1 MLSNVKKGD
10 LIVTGNQE
18 SFIVID
24 TDYDRSKY
32 PIKAVSINNTTLNAY
47 FTRTGNN
54 IGRRQL
60 DIVAVYPMST
70 CLSTKHKE
78 LFIKESDF
86 NQTYKQIDSNFQ
98 FISTGLFQNN
108 LIVKASNKTYNLS
121 SKKRRLMSTLEDYK
135 QWAIDTQ
142 AKN

>member
-10 LIVTGNQE
+10 LIVTVDQQ

-24 TDYDRSKY
+24 TDYDRSRY

-54 IGRRQL
+54 NIVRRQL
-60 DIVAVYPMST
+60 DIVTVYPTSA
-70 CLSTKHKE
+70 CLSIKHKE

-108 LIVKASNKTYNLS
+108 LIIEASNKTRNLS
-121 SKKRRLMSTLEDYK
+121 VKKRILMSTLEKY
-135 QWAIDTQ
+135 
-142 AKN
+142 

>member
-1 MLSNVKKGD
+1 MLSNVKKGN
-10 LIVTGNQE
+10 LIVTGDQQ

-24 TDYDRSKY
+24 TDYDRSRY

-60 DIVAVYPMST
+60 DIVAVYQMST
-70 CLSTKHKE
+70 CLSIKHKE

-86 NQTYKQIDSNFQ
+86 NQTYKQIDSNLEL
-98 FISTGLFQNN
+98 IHTDLFQNN
-108 LIVKASNKTYNLS
+108 LIVKASNQTYNQTV
-121 SKKRRLMSTLEDYK
+121 KKRMLMSALEKY
-135 QWAIDTQ
+135 
-142 AKN
+142 

>member
-1 MLSNVKKGD
+1 MLSNVKKGN
-10 LIVTGNQE
+10 LIVTGDQQ

-24 TDYDRSKY
+24 TDYDRSRY

-60 DIVAVYPMST
+60 DIVTVYPT
-70 CLSTKHKE
+70 GACLSIKHKE

-86 NQTYKQIDSNFQ
+86 NQTYKQIDSNLEL
-98 FISTGLFQNN
+98 IHTDLFQNN
-108 LIVKASNKTYNLS
+108 LIVKASNQTYNQTV
-121 SKKRRLMSTLEDYK
+121 KKRMLMSALEKY
-135 QWAIDTQ
+135 
-142 AKN
+142 

>member
-24 TDYDRSKY
+24 TNHDRSEY
-32 PIKAVSINNTTLNAY
+32 PIKAISISNTTLNAY

-60 DIVAVYPMST
+60 DIVTVYTMSA
-70 CLSTKHKE
+70 CLSIKHKE
-78 LFIKESDF
+78 LFTKESDF
-86 NQTYKQIDSNFQ
+86 DQTYKQIDSNLQ
-98 FISTGLFQNN
+98 LISTGLFKNN
-108 LIVKASNKTYNLS
+108 LIIKASNKTYNLY
-121 SKKRRLMSTLEDYK
+121 SKKRILMSALERY
-135 QWAIDTQ
+135 
-142 AKN
+142 

>member
-10 LIVTGNQE
+10 LIVNSDQQ

-24 TDYDRSKY
+24 TDYDRSRY
-32 PIKAVSINNTTLNAY
+32 PIKAASINNTTLNAY

-60 DIVAVYPMST
+60 DIVTVYPMSA
-70 CLSTKHKE
+70 CLSIKHKE
-78 LFIKESDF
+78 LFIKEHNF
-86 NQTYKQIDSNFQ
+86 NKTYKQIDSNFQ

-108 LIVKASNKTYNLS
+108 LIVKASNKTGNLY
-121 SKKRRLMSTLEDYK
+121 SKKIRLMSTLEDYK
-135 QWAIDTQ
+135 Q
-142 AKN
+142 